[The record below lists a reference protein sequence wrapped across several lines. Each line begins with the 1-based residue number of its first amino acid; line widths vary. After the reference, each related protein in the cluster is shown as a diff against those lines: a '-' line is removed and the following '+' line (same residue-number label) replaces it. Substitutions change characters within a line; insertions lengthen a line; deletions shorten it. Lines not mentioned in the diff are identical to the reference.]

1 MEKIIEKLREHKSPT
16 SGRWRKAAEERRAN
30 REWLRHSRSIAIS
43 MHEKMRE
50 EGITQTELAERM
62 GCNQQYV
69 SKLLKGCENLT
80 LETIAKIEMAL
91 NLKFI
96 TI

>member
-1 MEKIIEKLREHKSPT
+1 
-16 SGRWRKAAEERRAN
+16 
-30 REWLRHSRSIAIS
+30 

>member
-1 MEKIIEKLREHKSPT
+1 MEKIIEKLRQYKSPT
-16 SGRWRKAAEERRAN
+16 SGNWREAAVERRLN
-30 REWLRHSRSIAIS
+30 RDWLRHSRSIAIS

-50 EGITQTELAERM
+50 EGISQTELADRM

-80 LETIAKIEMAL
+80 LETISKIEGAL
-91 NLKFI
+91 NLKI
-96 TI
+96 LI

>member
-1 MEKIIEKLREHKSPT
+1 MEKIVKKLREHKSPT
-16 SGRWRKAAEERRAN
+16 SGKWRAAAEERRAN
-30 REWLRHSRSIAIS
+30 RGWLRHSRSIAIT

-69 SKLLKGCENLT
+69 SKLLKGSENLT
-80 LETIAKIEMAL
+80 LETISKIEGAL
-91 NLKFI
+91 DLNFI
-96 TI
+96 L

>member
-1 MEKIIEKLREHKSPT
+1 MESIVERLRQHKTPT
-16 SGRWRKAAEERRAN
+16 SGRWREAAEARRAN

-50 EGITQTELAERM
+50 EGLTQTELAERI

-69 SKLLKGCENLT
+69 SKLLKGSENLT
-80 LETIAKIEMAL
+80 LETITKIESAL
-91 NLKFI
+91 EIQILI
-96 TI
+96 